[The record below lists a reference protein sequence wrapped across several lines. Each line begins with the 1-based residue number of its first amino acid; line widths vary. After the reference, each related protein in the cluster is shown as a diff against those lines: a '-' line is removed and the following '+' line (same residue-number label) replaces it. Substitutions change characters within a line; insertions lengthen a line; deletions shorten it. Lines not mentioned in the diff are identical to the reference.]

1 MDIKRILSEGEKGRG
16 MPGEGKKKEEK
27 KKASYTT
34 TICLRVGCV
43 FSASQSLY
51 HTKLMGE
58 IV

>member
-1 MDIKRILSEGEKGRG
+1 
-16 MPGEGKKKEEK
+16 MPGEERKKK

-43 FSASQSLY
+43 FSASQSLR

>member
-1 MDIKRILSEGEKGRG
+1 MDIKRILSERRGEECPRR
-16 MPGEGKKKEEK
+16 K

-43 FSASQSLY
+43 FSASQFLR

>member
-1 MDIKRILSEGEKGRG
+1 MDIKRILSEGMGEECPGKEK
-16 MPGEGKKKEEK
+16 K

-43 FSASQSLY
+43 FSASQFLC

>member
-1 MDIKRILSEGEKGRG
+1 
-16 MPGEGKKKEEK
+16 MPGEERKKK
-27 KKASYTT
+27 KKASYST

-43 FSASQSLY
+43 FSASQSLR